1 MLIDH
6 KIKQITEKH
15 VTARK
20 TGSFNSIPVKS
31 KKNVATAIICG
42 YTFEGLLRRIEA
54 DNCTLLSLFLARRLR
69 IVTLGYRVSV
79 YNGFKNFLNKTK

>member
-1 MLIDH
+1 MLDH

-20 TGSFNSIPVKS
+20 TGSFNDIPVRN

-42 YTFEGLLRRIEA
+42 YTFDSVLRRIEV
-54 DNCTLLSLFLARRLR
+54 DNCSLLSLFLARRLR
-69 IVTLGYRVSV
+69 IITLGYRVSV
-79 YNGFKNFLNKTK
+79 YNGFKNFLNKQK